1 MASTNKTS
9 KSHVCTC
16 CGGTDFYLSNNHL
29 HKFIGEHHVC
39 KKCMQNEYDRLLKF
53 ADNEVSALYN
63 WCQEFNIPF
72 YQSLYE
78 GSKNSRWHLIAAYMK
93 QLNSFSGANNY
104 ANTFLEGEKLESLE
118 FKTSKEEDFDNI
130 KVEFTEEDK
139 QVKKD
144 TIRLLGYDPFAGY
157 SDFDQKFLYGEL
169 LPYLDEDTL
178 EDQYKLS
185 QIIQIIN
192 NNNQIRKIDFAINKL
207 TAKPNFV
214 DSNASA
220 ISSMTKTKFAIVQAN
235 DKIAKENSI
244 SVKNR
249 GDKRAGAST
258 FTYMMK
264 KLRELNFED
273 AEHDYYDQLKSYGMK
288 RTADI
293 SNKSILEQ
301 LQFDENDYTNMIKTQ
316 REIIDR
322 LENKLLD
329 LEEENRQLYVKIN
342 KLDYQEN

>member
-1 MASTNKTS
+1 M
-9 KSHVCTC
+9 V
-16 CGGTDFYLSNNHL
+16 
-29 HKFIGEHHVC
+29 
-39 KKCMQNEYDRLLKF
+39 
-53 ADNEVSALYN
+53 
-63 WCQEFNIPF
+63 
-72 YQSLYE
+72 
-78 GSKNSRWHLIAAYMK
+78 
-93 QLNSFSGANNY
+93 
-104 ANTFLEGEKLESLE
+104 
-118 FKTSKEEDFDNI
+118 
-130 KVEFTEEDK
+130 
-139 QVKKD
+139 
-144 TIRLLGYDPFAGY
+144 
-157 SDFDQKFLYGEL
+157 L

-207 TAKPNFV
+207 TAKPNFI

-301 LQFDENDYTNMIKTQ
+301 LQFDENDYTNMIKAQ
-316 REIIDR
+316 REMIES

-329 LEEENRQLYVKIN
+329 LEEENRQLYVKLN